1 MYSVSMMSFG
11 LCFWCAFSQG
21 LYCEQCC
28 VLISEKMP
36 GLICQICLHYK
47 LYMVLGMEVSLPPPK
62 VFENLVF
69 RIFLTDYIFTLEDH
83 DNVCTSC
90 LEIKPLKISSN
101 EGHRMFLQRRQYYG
115 TCVHLGGDD
124 QVPCFLYSFHNLG
137 FIFASFT
144 TSHTF
149 SPYQKKKI
157 MLKNVFSCL
166 LLKLS
171 RFDSSLCTVVHLQ
184 FAFGCPPIL
193 PYELLQFIESCEE
206 AEMVQVVLT

>member
-1 MYSVSMMSFG
+1 
-11 LCFWCAFSQG
+11 
-21 LYCEQCC
+21 
-28 VLISEKMP
+28 
-36 GLICQICLHYK
+36 
-47 LYMVLGMEVSLPPPK
+47 MVLGMEVSLPPPK

-69 RIFLTDYIFTLEDH
+69 SIFLTDYIFTLEDH

-115 TCVHLGGDD
+115 TCVHVGGDD

-171 RFDSSLCTVVHLQ
+171 RFDSSLCTVVHL
-184 FAFGCPPIL
+184 
-193 PYELLQFIESCEE
+193 
-206 AEMVQVVLT
+206 